1 MFSTEVIAMAV
12 KKSTAPKSGTK
23 TAKAKPAVKKAAVKK
38 AAPKM
43 ADAKAK
49 APNAPKGGVK
59 KAAPKK
65 AASVKLTEPQKKFL
79 ESVAATKDAG
89 VVGNKGN
96 AKMLATLLEKKL
108 VKKGKKEGAAFRFH
122 ITKLGSKHSPA
133 SGSPTTTSEPSS
145 APSA

>member
-23 TAKAKPAVKKAAVKK
+23 TAKAMPAVKKAAVKK